1 MAGRSRGRLDARR
14 LELLELGLRLFA
26 ARNYAEISI
35 DEIAKAA
42 KISRGL
48 LYHYFRN
55 KRGFYTETVRF
66 ACHELLER
74 ITPQLSDDPEEELR
88 VGLSAF
94 LEHVESYSDAY
105 RVLLRGGLGGDDEI
119 QEVVEQTRT
128 LIVERI
134 LEGAP
139 DVPAALPSDRRR
151 EVEFAV
157 RSWLA
162 MVEAVALRWLDAK
175 EGPLAVSRET
185 AISTWGAA
193 LRAMVQT
200 VVGSADDSSAAAS

>member
-1 MAGRSRGRLDARR
+1 MADQSRGRLDARR
-14 LELLELGLRLFA
+14 LELLELGLRLFS

-55 KRGFYTETVRF
+55 KRGFYAETVRF

-74 ITPQLSDDPEEELR
+74 ISPETSDDPDEDLR
-88 VGLSAF
+88 RGLAAF

-105 RVLLRGGLGGDDEI
+105 RLLLRGGVGGDDEI
-119 QEVVEQTRT
+119 QSVVEQTRT

-139 DVPAALPSDRRR
+139 DVPTALPPDQRKQ
-151 EVEFAV
+151 VEFAI
-157 RSWLA
+157 RSWLS
-162 MVEAVALRWLDAK
+162 MVESMALRWLDAK
-175 EGPLAVSRET
+175 QGPLAVSRET
-185 AISTWGAA
+185 AICVWGSA
-193 LRAMVQT
+193 LRAMVASA
-200 VVGSADDSSAAAS
+200 VAVGDETSVAS